1 MTYKEIGF
9 RGVYQKFL
17 AVEIDETIEKICK
30 SYPYFDN
37 ANCVLVYGYIDHTAG
52 MTLELI
58 ACGHSDQD
66 GFVFYD
72 SPKDSRDIIRIG
84 AVEELELYVI
94 DDEDNELYNRYAQ
107 RLEVVLRVFSV
118 DEGLART
125 REMEFLDSSRHPHYP
140 DDIQLYLQTK
150 SEEFEVCWLRI
161 EGADEK
167 TLYGK
172 LLNEPFKESKC
183 HEGDMI
189 EFSLFKTENGNF
201 VCVSDG
207 TKRQVEPADE
217 NKLKTAIMRF
227 NNDRTNENLI
237 SILDLLRDILIWI
250 PCNAVI
256 SDTDAEK
263 LKNAKAGMTFQS
275 TDNIRMIPD
284 ILQNGD
290 EFFFPVFTSAA
301 EMGEYGDNFSK
312 IEKWFLEAIP
322 LASNNEKGVSGIVI
336 NAFTEPFVVP
346 NDLLKIIQ
354 KQGSHF
360 KMKNQ

>member
-1 MTYKEIGF
+1 
-9 RGVYQKFL
+9 
-17 AVEIDETIEKICK
+17 
-30 SYPYFDN
+30 
-37 ANCVLVYGYIDHTAG
+37 
-52 MTLELI
+52 
-58 ACGHSDQD
+58 
-66 GFVFYD
+66 
-72 SPKDSRDIIRIG
+72 
-84 AVEELELYVI
+84 
-94 DDEDNELYNRYAQ
+94 
-107 RLEVVLRVFSV
+107 
-118 DEGLART
+118 
-125 REMEFLDSSRHPHYP
+125 MEFLDSSRHPHYP